1 MQQPSISTLGNATL
15 VAIPLWFPATPYRLV
30 VPKPTDKSVH
40 VASNRD
46 DYAAAVRYMR
56 RKRHRSIE
64 TVVDGAPSWRVST
77 NLPHHCSTTL
87 RHFCICPLTR
97 MTSATTV
104 SHASY
109 NQLGNSPSLFTD
121 EDMWTIDTILGS
133 DDLLTLDD
141 DIQKDLDFL
150 TSASTISA
158 HPLTILTTPDAL
170 MNQAFASESEA
181 CFSPQPRPRPRHSLD
196 MMTLETL
203 PLDVLTFVDHP
214 SKRKSFAGLTVVPM
228 MKSMPSLPVQPQQM
242 LNNQS
247 PLSPIK
253 SPKKC
258 KQCMATGC
266 TRRAQSNNR
275 CKSHGGGARCT
286 VAGCGKSS
294 QGGGLCRAHG
304 GGKKCK
310 FPGCTKGTQRLG
322 LCYLHGGIRRC
333 TFNGCVKKDR
343 GNGFCISH
351 GGGKKCSAP
360 KCTMPVTK
368 GTTCMKHAPP
378 PPPVVKMEPM
388 PSFMGRAIAMMS
400 PVLYCNRHNPLG
412 NGSGSCMAM
421 HLLESAY
428 RIEELLSDDDSDS
441 DAEDKRTAITRAR
454 HMGSGISNA
463 GNRHKQDKKASIVMA
478 PPSSKAAVDK
488 VFFADVKPFV
498 LDGGDL
504 EHLPQTSDDRSK
516 HVHAQIFGRNNNA
529 KPSPPPP
536 LPAVTLLLPPV
547 SPVVLSARSSANATA
562 RRQHPQPSWE
572 VPEPLTTT
580 ADEVT
585 TIEAF
590 N

>member
-1 MQQPSISTLGNATL
+1 
-15 VAIPLWFPATPYRLV
+15 
-30 VPKPTDKSVH
+30 
-40 VASNRD
+40 
-46 DYAAAVRYMR
+46 MR

-87 RHFCICPLTR
+87 RHFCIRPLTR

-228 MKSMPSLPVQPQQM
+228 MKSMPSLPVQPQQI
-242 LNNQS
+242 LNNQKN
-247 PLSPIK
+247 IFH
-253 SPKKC
+253 
-258 KQCMATGC
+258 
-266 TRRAQSNNR
+266 R
-275 CKSHGGGARCT
+275 CST
-286 VAGCGKSS
+286 TDPSTS
-294 QGGGLCRAHG
+294 
-304 GGKKCK
+304 
-310 FPGCTKGTQRLG
+310 T
-322 LCYLHGGIRRC
+322 
-333 TFNGCVKKDR
+333 
-343 GNGFCISH
+343 
-351 GGGKKCSAP
+351 P
-360 KCTMPVTK
+360 KCTTSND
-368 GTTCMKHAPP
+368 C
-378 PPPVVKMEPM
+378 
-388 PSFMGRAIAMMS
+388 I
-400 PVLYCNRHNPLG
+400 L
-412 NGSGSCMAM
+412 
-421 HLLESAY
+421 
-428 RIEELLSDDDSDS
+428 
-441 DAEDKRTAITRAR
+441 
-454 HMGSGISNA
+454 IS
-463 GNRHKQDKKASIVMA
+463 HKYPCS
-478 PPSSKAAVDK
+478 
-488 VFFADVKPFV
+488 
-498 LDGGDL
+498 
-504 EHLPQTSDDRSK
+504 
-516 HVHAQIFGRNNNA
+516 FGRNNNA

-580 ADEVT
+580 GTSHQVIEQAVVTCCPLLADEVT